1 MTTRLL
7 LAAIAATASLVVAC
21 GGEEKPTT
29 SSPASAADKNRQALL
44 DYARCMRENGI
55 DMPDPQFE
63 GGRVTMR
70 AGGPGQKMNPDDMR
84 KAEKACAKYQDAIEP
99 PEMSDEDKAEMKE
112 AALANA
118 KCMRENG
125 VPDFP
130 DPTFDENGGAQIR
143 MRGNIDPESP
153 KFQKAMKACEDT
165 MPKLGSTAADG
176 GE

>member
-7 LAAIAATASLVVAC
+7 LAAVAATASLVAAC
-21 GGEEKPTT
+21 GEEKEAGNA
-29 SSPASAADKNRQALL
+29 PASQLDKNKQAML

-55 DMPDPQFE
+55 DMPDPTFE

-70 AGGPGQKMNPDDMR
+70 AGGPGQKINQDDMR
-84 KAEKACAKYQDAIEP
+84 AAEQACAKFQEAIEP
-99 PEMSDEDKAEMKE
+99 PELSEEEQAENKK

-125 VPDFP
+125 VPKFP

-143 MRGNIDPESP
+143 MQKGVIDPESP
-153 KFQKAMKACEDT
+153 TFQKALKKCDKL
-165 MPKLGSTAADG
+165 MPRSSTTEAG